1 MHGPLCDPLC
11 PLWFVFV
18 PRLAL
23 AVFAVKRSFVAFL
36 SSFGQLDLLRVT
48 GGGAIL
54 SWHLLHHCR
63 FLIHGIERIT
73 ESVRIDVHVTLEW
86 AINRRNRDQHQ

>member
-18 PRLAL
+18 PRLPL
-23 AVFAVKRSFVAFL
+23 AVFAVKRSFVAFV

-54 SWHLLHHCR
+54 SWRLLHHCDEDAADHALSHER
-63 FLIHGIERIT
+63 AVPELIHLAG
-73 ESVRIDVHVTLEW
+73 
-86 AINRRNRDQHQ
+86 AQ